1 MAGRL
6 RITTT
11 SSAAGATARIAV
23 IVQAGCGF
31 LSGGRRGA
39 SADDREDGF
48 GRATVALTRDIQLSP
63 WLSWYRGI
71 LVADR
76 LLVVVRFPAGPRV
89 RLTWRPA
96 ERHRALAKKR
106 S

>member
-1 MAGRL
+1 MVGDEEPL
-6 RITTT
+6 LMTERIVF
-11 SSAAGATARIAV
+11 A
-23 IVQAGCGF
+23 
-31 LSGGRRGA
+31 
-39 SADDREDGF
+39 
-48 GRATVALTRDIQLSP
+48 ATVALTRDIQLSP